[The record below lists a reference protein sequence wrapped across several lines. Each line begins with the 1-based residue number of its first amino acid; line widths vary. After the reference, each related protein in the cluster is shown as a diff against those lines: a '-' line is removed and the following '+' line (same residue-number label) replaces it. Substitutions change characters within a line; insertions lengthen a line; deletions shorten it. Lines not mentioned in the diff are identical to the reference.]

1 MFLFRE
7 FTLDLYKELRASLM
21 HIFGV
26 GWYKSRL
33 VAAKL
38 GLAFPY
44 YLAQINTY
52 NFSVL
57 FFLLKYLV
65 VSDVRI
71 KRRVESNISKKID
84 LQGFSGLR
92 HKLCLPY
99 VDKGRVLMLVHNVIR
114 DLVLEFLALL
124 KNNFFYD
131 Y

>member
-1 MFLFRE
+1 M
-7 FTLDLYKELRASLM
+7 
-21 HIFGV
+21 
-26 GWYKSRL
+26 
-33 VAAKL
+33 
-38 GLAFPY
+38 AFPY
-44 YLAQINTY
+44 YLAQINIY

-99 VDKGRVLMLVHNVIR
+99 VGKERVLMLVHNVIK
-114 DLVLEFLALL
+114 DLVLEFLVLL
-124 KNNFFYD
+124 KNNFL
-131 Y
+131 